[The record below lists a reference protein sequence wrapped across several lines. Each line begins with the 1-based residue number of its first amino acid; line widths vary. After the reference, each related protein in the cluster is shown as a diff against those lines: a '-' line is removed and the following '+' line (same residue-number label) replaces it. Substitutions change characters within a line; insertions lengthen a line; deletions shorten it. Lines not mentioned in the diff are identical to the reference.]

1 MVLCSE
7 CVVGT
12 YVDGVELE
20 MEIVEV
26 SRAPRSCKNRA
37 SLTTEVSTSRHH
49 SCLEVNWASDE
60 PSTLNICRV
69 LTKLT
74 I

>member
-1 MVLCSE
+1 MVLCSK

-37 SLTTEVSTSRHH
+37 SLTTEGLSFDVT
-49 SCLEVNWASDE
+49 ASQL
-60 PSTLNICRV
+60 S
-69 LTKLT
+69 
-74 I
+74 